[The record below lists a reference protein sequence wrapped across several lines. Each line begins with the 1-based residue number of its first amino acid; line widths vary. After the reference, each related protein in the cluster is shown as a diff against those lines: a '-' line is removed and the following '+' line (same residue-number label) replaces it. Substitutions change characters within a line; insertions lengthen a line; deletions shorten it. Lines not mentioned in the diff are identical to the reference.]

1 MALLDFFRRRRPDL
15 TTKAV
20 YDDSKFIQSSI
31 SILDNAAQRGKL
43 PPFSM
48 QRSVLSFESWVY
60 AAAMLNAQA
69 ASSVP
74 LRLYVR
80 SDAQGPQKFWRTRKV
95 SRSRKA
101 YLLGDS
107 ERKPSPSVVKSAATA
122 GDFEEVVDAHPILE
136 LLRKA
141 NQYED
146 GFSQSVMRMLYMEL
160 CGNAYLHV
168 ITDKA
173 LGVPSELFTVP
184 AQNVTILPGKTELI
198 EAYLYG
204 TDRNSMQR
212 FELDEIIHFKRP
224 NPRNL
229 YYGLG
234 KVEAAYGAIQQSQA
248 AHIQDLSFL
257 ENMSRPDYA
266 AIVKGGASEAS
277 MRRFEESMRSLHQG
291 TRKSGRMVTISGD
304 IQLMPL
310 NFPSKDLTG
319 RDDIVE
325 EISACFGVP
334 VSMLK
339 ANDPN
344 LASAQAGYSMWRE
357 TTIAPICRMDEETLN
372 SRLLPLFGIHEDAYL
387 AYDNPVPENRVAD
400 SAERSVAV
408 AGGWRTPNEARLEE
422 GYELLDTPHADMLH
436 VNGMPMGGAPASP
449 SASPFFSASTA
460 PAAASASLNGAQIDN
475 VLQILLAISAGSI
488 APKAANG
495 LLVALGLN
503 QETVNQMVS
512 AQIPINLSD
521 VQTLPKPAQLPTNPV
536 PTAKAL
542 SDVDTTPTDEMATL
556 ANRGLKYREE
566 FGRGGTAVGVA
577 RARDIGNMVSLS
589 PDTVGRMNS
598 FFARHRV
605 DLDAVG
611 ARAGDE
617 GYPSAGAIAWM
628 LWGGDP
634 NSPDGAGVAWAARK
648 AEELAGESKGNAEI
662 MLQEMA
668 REEKMANARI
678 KIAAMEAK
686 AWDAVQQQPKI
697 DALQAELDAMKDRT
711 QSLDEIVTMLT
722 EALGD
727 EA

>member
-20 YDDSKFIQSSI
+20 YDDSKFVQSSI
-31 SILDNAAQRGKL
+31 SILDNAAGRGKM

-80 SDAQGPQKFWRTRKV
+80 TDAQGPQKFWRTRKV
-95 SRSRKA
+95 SRARKA

-107 ERKPSPSVVKSAATA
+107 ERKPSPSVMKSAATA

-168 ITDKA
+168 IMDKA
-173 LGVPSELFTVP
+173 LGVPSEIYTVP
-184 AQNVTILPGKTELI
+184 AQNVTILPGKTELV

-204 TDRNSMQR
+204 VNRNEMQR

-372 SRLLPLFGIHEDAYL
+372 SRLLPMFGIHEDAYL

-422 GYELLDTPHADMLH
+422 GYEALETPHADMLH
-436 VNGMPMGGAPASP
+436 VNGLPLGGVPPVSPFGAPAP
-449 SASPFFSASTA
+449 MPAYAA
-460 PAAASASLNGAQIDN
+460 PAP
-475 VLQILLAISAGSI
+475 
-488 APKAANG
+488 AP
-495 LLVALGLN
+495 VA
-503 QETVNQMVS
+503 E
-512 AQIPINLSD
+512 
-521 VQTLPKPAQLPTNPV
+521 PAQLP
-536 PTAKAL
+536 PTAEVEQPAAKAL

-556 ANRGLKYREE
+556 ALRGLKYREE

-611 ARAGDE
+611 ARSGDE

-634 NSPDGAGVAWAARK
+634 NDPAGAGVAWAARK
-648 AEELAGESKGNAEI
+648 ADELASESKGENAVREKMRIRLAEVEGAAFAKAITPDPKWEEINTEIETMRVKTANAERI
-662 MLQEMA
+662 INEL
-668 REEKMANARI
+668 EEILN
-678 KIAAMEAK
+678 
-686 AWDAVQQQPKI
+686 
-697 DALQAELDAMKDRT
+697 
-711 QSLDEIVTMLT
+711 DES
-722 EALGD
+722 
-727 EA
+727 

>member
-1 MALLDFFRRRRPDL
+1 
-15 TTKAV
+15 
-20 YDDSKFIQSSI
+20 
-31 SILDNAAQRGKL
+31 
-43 PPFSM
+43 
-48 QRSVLSFESWVY
+48 
-60 AAAMLNAQA
+60 
-69 ASSVP
+69 
-74 LRLYVR
+74 
-80 SDAQGPQKFWRTRKV
+80 
-95 SRSRKA
+95 
-101 YLLGDS
+101 
-107 ERKPSPSVVKSAATA
+107 
-122 GDFEEVVDAHPILE
+122 
-136 LLRKA
+136 
-141 NQYED
+141 
-146 GFSQSVMRMLYMEL
+146 MRMLYMEL

-168 ITDKA
+168 VMDKA
-173 LGVPSELFTVP
+173 LGVPSEIFTMP

-422 GYELLDTPHADMLH
+422 GYEALETPHADMLH
-436 VNGMPMGGAPASP
+436 VNGLPLGGVAPVSPFGAPAALPAYS
-449 SASPFFSASTA
+449 A
-460 PAAASASLNGAQIDN
+460 PAP
-475 VLQILLAISAGSI
+475 
-488 APKAANG
+488 APAP
-495 LLVALGLN
+495 VD
-503 QETVNQMVS
+503 E
-512 AQIPINLSD
+512 
-521 VQTLPKPAQLPTNPV
+521 PAQLP
-536 PTAKAL
+536 PTAEIEQPAVKAL

-648 AEELAGESKGNAEI
+648 AEELAGASKGNAEI

>member
-31 SILDNAAQRGKL
+31 SILDNSAGRGKL

-48 QRSVLSFESWVY
+48 QRSVFSFESWVY

-80 SDAQGPQKFWRTRKV
+80 ADAQGPQKFWRTRKV
-95 SRSRKA
+95 SRARKA

-107 ERKPSPSVVKSAATA
+107 ERKPSPSVMKSAATA

-168 ITDKA
+168 VTDKA
-173 LGVPSELFTVP
+173 LGVPCEIYTVP
-184 AQNVTILPGKTELI
+184 AQNVTILPGKTELV

-422 GYELLDTPHADMLH
+422 GYEALETPHADMLH
-436 VNGMPMGGAPASP
+436 VNGLPLGGVAPVSPFGAPAP
-449 SASPFFSASTA
+449 MPAYAA
-460 PAAASASLNGAQIDN
+460 PAPVD
-475 VLQILLAISAGSI
+475 
-488 APKAANG
+488 
-495 LLVALGLN
+495 
-503 QETVNQMVS
+503 E
-512 AQIPINLSD
+512 
-521 VQTLPKPAQLPTNPV
+521 PAQLP
-536 PTAKAL
+536 PTAEVEQPAKAL

-556 ANRGLKYREE
+556 ALRGLKYREE

-589 PDTVGRMNS
+589 PDTIGRMNS

-611 ARAGDE
+611 ARSGDE

-634 NSPDGAGVAWAARK
+634 NNPDGAGAAWAARK
-648 AEELAGESKGNAEI
+648 AEELAGESKGEPDTLA
-662 MLQEMA
+662 QEVT
-668 REEKMANARI
+668 REQKMVSARI
-678 KIAAMEAK
+678 KIAAMEAN
-686 AWDAVQQQPKI
+686 AWDAVHQQPKI
-697 DALQAELDAMKDRT
+697 EALQAELDAMKERT

-727 EA
+727 VE

>member
-20 YDDSKFIQSSI
+20 YDDSKFVQSSI
-31 SILDNAAQRGKL
+31 SILDNAAGRGKM

-80 SDAQGPQKFWRTRKV
+80 TDAQGPQKFWRTRKV
-95 SRSRKA
+95 SRARKA

-107 ERKPSPSVVKSAATA
+107 ERKPSPSVMKSAATA

-168 ITDKA
+168 VMDKA
-173 LGVPSELFTVP
+173 LGVPSEIYTVP
-184 AQNVTILPGKTELI
+184 AQNVTILPGKTELV

-204 TDRNSMQR
+204 VNRNEMQR

-372 SRLLPLFGIHEDAYL
+372 SRLLPMFGIHEDAYL

-422 GYELLDTPHADMLH
+422 GYEALETPHADMLH
-436 VNGMPMGGAPASP
+436 VNGLPLGGVAPVSPFGAPAPMP
-449 SASPFFSASTA
+449 SYAA
-460 PAAASASLNGAQIDN
+460 PAP
-475 VLQILLAISAGSI
+475 
-488 APKAANG
+488 AP
-495 LLVALGLN
+495 VD
-503 QETVNQMVS
+503 E
-512 AQIPINLSD
+512 
-521 VQTLPKPAQLPTNPV
+521 PAQLP
-536 PTAKAL
+536 PTAEVEQPAAKAL

-556 ANRGLKYREE
+556 ALRGLKYREE

-611 ARAGDE
+611 ARSGDE

-634 NSPDGAGVAWAARK
+634 NNPEGAGAAWAARK
-648 AEELAGESKGNAEI
+648 AEELASASDVKSKAVDCVGDKISTLIGEGYAQDQAVAIAISMCGGKSFDDALIEY
-662 MLQEMA
+662 ESA
-668 REEKMANARI
+668 RQEKMASARV

>member
-31 SILDNAAQRGKL
+31 SILDNAAGRGKL

-80 SDAQGPQKFWRTRKV
+80 TDAQGPQKFWRTRKV
-95 SRSRKA
+95 SRARKA

-107 ERKPSPSVVKSAATA
+107 ERKPSPSVMKSAATA

-168 ITDKA
+168 IMDKA
-173 LGVPSELFTVP
+173 LGVPSEIYTVP
-184 AQNVTILPGKTELI
+184 AQNVTILPGKTELV

-204 TDRNSMQR
+204 VNRNEMQR

-372 SRLLPLFGIHEDAYL
+372 SRLLPMFGIHEDAYL

-422 GYELLDTPHADMLH
+422 GYEALETPHADMLH
-436 VNGMPMGGAPASP
+436 VNGLPLGGVVPVSPFGAPAP
-449 SASPFFSASTA
+449 LPAYAA
-460 PAAASASLNGAQIDN
+460 PAP
-475 VLQILLAISAGSI
+475 
-488 APKAANG
+488 AP
-495 LLVALGLN
+495 V
-503 QETVNQMVS
+503 EE
-512 AQIPINLSD
+512 
-521 VQTLPKPAQLPTNPV
+521 PAQLP
-536 PTAKAL
+536 PTAEVEQPAAKAL

-611 ARAGDE
+611 ARSGDE

-634 NSPDGAGVAWAARK
+634 NSPEGAGVAWASRK
-648 AEELAGESKGNAEI
+648 AEELAGESKGNADT

-697 DALQAELDAMKDRT
+697 EALQAELDAMKDRT
-711 QSLDEIVTMLT
+711 KSLDEIVTMLT

>member
-20 YDDSKFIQSSI
+20 YDDSKFVQSSI
-31 SILDNAAQRGKL
+31 SILDNAAGRGKL

-80 SDAQGPQKFWRTRKV
+80 TDAQGPQKFWRTRKV
-95 SRSRKA
+95 SRARKA

-107 ERKPSPSVVKSAATA
+107 ERKPSPSVMKSAATA

-168 ITDKA
+168 IMDKA
-173 LGVPSELFTVP
+173 LGVPSEMFTMP
-184 AQNVTILPGKTELI
+184 AQNVTILPGKTELV

-204 TDRNSMQR
+204 VNRNEMQR

-372 SRLLPLFGIHEDAYL
+372 SRLLPMFGIHEDAYL

-422 GYELLDTPHADMLH
+422 GYEALETPHADMLH
-436 VNGMPMGGAPASP
+436 VNGLPLGGVPPVSPFGAPAP
-449 SASPFFSASTA
+449 MPAYAA
-460 PAAASASLNGAQIDN
+460 PTP
-475 VLQILLAISAGSI
+475 
-488 APKAANG
+488 AP
-495 LLVALGLN
+495 VD
-503 QETVNQMVS
+503 E
-512 AQIPINLSD
+512 
-521 VQTLPKPAQLPTNPV
+521 PAQLP
-536 PTAKAL
+536 PTAEVEQPAAKAL

-556 ANRGLKYREE
+556 ALRGLKYREE

-611 ARAGDE
+611 ARSGDE

-634 NSPDGAGVAWAARK
+634 NNPEGAGVAWAARK
-648 AEELAGESKGNAEI
+648 AEELAGESKGEHDT
-662 MLQEMA
+662 LSQEVA
-668 REEKMANARI
+668 REEKMASARI

-711 QSLDEIVTMLT
+711 KSLDEIVTMLT

>member
-1 MALLDFFRRRRPDL
+1 MALFDFFRRRPDL
-15 TTKAV
+15 TTKTV
-20 YDDSKFIQSSI
+20 YDDSKFVQSSI
-31 SILDNAAQRGKL
+31 SILDNAAGRGKL

-48 QRSVLSFESWVY
+48 QRSVFSFESWVY

-80 SDAQGPQKFWRTRKV
+80 TNAQGTQKFWRTRKV
-95 SRSRKA
+95 SRNRKA

-107 ERKPSPSVVKSAATA
+107 ERKPSPSVMKSAAVA

-146 GFSQSVMRMLYMEL
+146 GFALSVMRMLYMEL
-160 CGNAYLHV
+160 TGNAYLHV
-168 ITDKA
+168 VTDKA
-173 LGVPSELFTVP
+173 LGVPSQLFTMP
-184 AQNVTILPGKTELI
+184 AQNVTIMPGKTQLVD
-198 EAYLYG
+198 AYLYG
-204 TDRNSMQR
+204 VDRNSMQQY
-212 FELDEIIHFKRP
+212 ELDEIIHFKRP

-248 AHIQDLSFL
+248 AHTQDLSFL

-266 AIVKGGASEAS
+266 AIVKGGASEQS

-310 NFPSKDLTG
+310 NFPAKDLSG

-325 EISACFGVP
+325 EISAVFGVP

-372 SRLLPLFGIHEDAYL
+372 SRLLPMFGIHEDAYL
-387 AYDNPVPENRVAD
+387 AYDNPVPENRLAD
-400 SAERSVAV
+400 SQERSVAV

-422 GYELLDTPHADMLH
+422 GYEALETPHADMLH
-436 VNGMPMGGAPASP
+436 VNGLPRGGAPV
-449 SASPFFSASTA
+449 A
-460 PAAASASLNGAQIDN
+460 PAFSFPIRDD
-475 VLQILLAISAGSI
+475 
-488 APKAANG
+488 APVREPAP
-495 LLVALGLN
+495 VD
-503 QETVNQMVS
+503 E
-512 AQIPINLSD
+512 
-521 VQTLPKPAQLPTNPV
+521 PAQLP
-536 PTAKAL
+536 PTAEPVQAEAKAIA
-542 SDVDTTPTDEMATL
+542 DVDTTPTDEMATL

-577 RARDIGNMVSLS
+577 RARDIGNMVNLS
-589 PDTVGRMNS
+589 PDTISRMNS

-605 DLDAVG
+605 DLDATG
-611 ARAGDE
+611 ARSGDE

-634 NSPDGAGVAWAARK
+634 NDPDGAGVAWAARK
-648 AEELAGESKGNAEI
+648 VEELDREQEKATPSEDR
-662 MLQEMA
+662 LQVA
-668 REEKMANARI
+668 RM
-678 KIAAMEAK
+678 KIASMEAK
-686 AWDAVQQQPKI
+686 AWDAVHQQPKI
-697 DALQAELDAMKDRT
+697 DALTAELDAMRQRT
-711 QSLDEIVTMLT
+711 QALDEIVTMLT
-722 EALGD
+722 EAIGD
-727 EA
+727 DL

>member
-1 MALLDFFRRRRPDL
+1 M
-15 TTKAV
+15 
-20 YDDSKFIQSSI
+20 
-31 SILDNAAQRGKL
+31 
-43 PPFSM
+43 
-48 QRSVLSFESWVY
+48 
-60 AAAMLNAQA
+60 
-69 ASSVP
+69 
-74 LRLYVR
+74 
-80 SDAQGPQKFWRTRKV
+80 
-95 SRSRKA
+95 
-101 YLLGDS
+101 
-107 ERKPSPSVVKSAATA
+107 KSAATA
-122 GDFEEVVDAHPILE
+122 GDFEEVVDAHPVLE
-136 LLRKA
+136 LMRKA

-168 ITDKA
+168 IMDKA

-184 AQNVTILPGKTELI
+184 AQNVTILPGKTELV

-204 TDRNSMQR
+204 VDRNAMQR

-372 SRLLPLFGIHEDAYL
+372 SRLLPMFNIHEDAYL

-422 GYELLDTPHADMLH
+422 GYEALETPHADMLH
-436 VNGMPMGGAPASP
+436 VNGLPLGGVAPVSPFGAPAP
-449 SASPFFSASTA
+449 LPAYAA
-460 PAAASASLNGAQIDN
+460 PAP
-475 VLQILLAISAGSI
+475 
-488 APKAANG
+488 APAP
-495 LLVALGLN
+495 VD
-503 QETVNQMVS
+503 E
-512 AQIPINLSD
+512 
-521 VQTLPKPAQLPTNPV
+521 PAQLP
-536 PTAKAL
+536 PTAEVEQPAAKAL
-542 SDVDTTPTDEMATL
+542 SVDDTL
-556 ANRGLKYREE
+556 SQEVTRE
-566 FGRGGTAVGVA
+566 
-577 RARDIGNMVSLS
+577 
-589 PDTVGRMNS
+589 
-598 FFARHRV
+598 
-605 DLDAVG
+605 
-611 ARAGDE
+611 
-617 GYPSAGAIAWM
+617 
-628 LWGGDP
+628 
-634 NSPDGAGVAWAARK
+634 
-648 AEELAGESKGNAEI
+648 
-662 MLQEMA
+662 Q
-668 REEKMANARI
+668 KMTNARI

-686 AWDAVQQQPKI
+686 AWDAVQQQPKF
-697 DALQAELDAMKDRT
+697 DALQAELDAMKERT
-711 QSLDEIVTMLT
+711 ASLDEIVTMLT

>member
-31 SILDNAAQRGKL
+31 SILDNAVGRGKL

-80 SDAQGPQKFWRTRKV
+80 ADAQGPQKFWRTRKV
-95 SRSRKA
+95 SRARKA

-107 ERKPSPSVVKSAATA
+107 ERKPSPSVMKSAATA

-168 ITDKA
+168 IMDKA
-173 LGVPSELFTVP
+173 LGVPSEIYTVP
-184 AQNVTILPGKTELI
+184 AQNVTILPGKTELV

-204 TDRNSMQR
+204 VDRNSMQR

-248 AHIQDLSFL
+248 AHIQDLAFL
-257 ENMSRPDYA
+257 ENCSRPDYA

-400 SAERSVAV
+400 SAERAVAV

-422 GYELLDTPHADMLH
+422 GYEALETAHADMLH
-436 VNGMPMGGAPASP
+436 VNGLPLGGVPPVSPFGAPAP
-449 SASPFFSASTA
+449 LPAYAA
-460 PAAASASLNGAQIDN
+460 PA
-475 VLQILLAISAGSI
+475 
-488 APKAANG
+488 P
-495 LLVALGLN
+495 
-503 QETVNQMVS
+503 VNE
-512 AQIPINLSD
+512 
-521 VQTLPKPAQLPTNPV
+521 PAQLP
-536 PTAKAL
+536 PTAEVEQPAAKAL

-611 ARAGDE
+611 ARSGDE

-634 NSPDGAGVAWAARK
+634 NNPEGAGVAWASRK
-648 AEELAGESKGNAEI
+648 AEELASASDVKSKAVDCVGDKISTLIGEGYAQDQAVAIAISMCGGKSFDDA
-662 MLQEMA
+662 MLEYESGRQ
-668 REEKMANARI
+668 EKMASARV

-711 QSLDEIVTMLT
+711 KSLDEIVTMLT

>member
-31 SILDNAAQRGKL
+31 SILDNAAGRGKL

-80 SDAQGPQKFWRTRKV
+80 TDAQGPQKFWRTRKV
-95 SRSRKA
+95 SRARKA

-107 ERKPSPSVVKSAATA
+107 ERKPSPSVMKSAATA
-122 GDFEEVVDAHPILE
+122 GDFEEVVDAHPVLE
-136 LLRKA
+136 LMRKA

-168 ITDKA
+168 IMDKA
-173 LGVPSELFTVP
+173 LGVPSEIYTVP
-184 AQNVTILPGKTELI
+184 AQNVTILPGKTELV

-204 TDRNSMQR
+204 VNRNEMQR
-212 FELDEIIHFKRP
+212 FEIDEIIHFKRP

-372 SRLLPLFGIHEDAYL
+372 SRLLPMFGIHEDAYL

-422 GYELLDTPHADMLH
+422 GYEALETPHADMLH
-436 VNGMPMGGAPASP
+436 VNGLPLGGVAPVSPFGALAPLPAYAAPAP
-449 SASPFFSASTA
+449 A
-460 PAAASASLNGAQIDN
+460 PVD
-475 VLQILLAISAGSI
+475 
-488 APKAANG
+488 
-495 LLVALGLN
+495 
-503 QETVNQMVS
+503 E
-512 AQIPINLSD
+512 
-521 VQTLPKPAQLPTNPV
+521 PAQLP
-536 PTAKAL
+536 PTAEVEQPAAKAL

-556 ANRGLKYREE
+556 ALRGLKYREE

-611 ARAGDE
+611 ARSGDE

-634 NSPDGAGVAWAARK
+634 NNPEGAGVAWAARK
-648 AEELAGESKGNAEI
+648 AEELAGESKGNADT

-686 AWDAVQQQPKI
+686 AWDAVHQQPKI

-711 QSLDEIVTMLT
+711 KSLDEIVTMLT

>member
-20 YDDSKFIQSSI
+20 YDDSKFVQSSI
-31 SILDNAAQRGKL
+31 SILDNAAGRGKM

-80 SDAQGPQKFWRTRKV
+80 TDAQGPQKFWRTRKV
-95 SRSRKA
+95 SRARKA

-107 ERKPSPSVVKSAATA
+107 ERKPSPSVMKSAATA

-168 ITDKA
+168 VMDKA
-173 LGVPSELFTVP
+173 LGVPSEIYTVP
-184 AQNVTILPGKTELI
+184 AQNVTILPGKTELV

-204 TDRNSMQR
+204 VNRNEMQR

-372 SRLLPLFGIHEDAYL
+372 SRLLPMFGIHEDAYL

-422 GYELLDTPHADMLH
+422 GYEALETPHADMLH
-436 VNGMPMGGAPASP
+436 VNGLPLGGVAPVSPFGAPAPMP
-449 SASPFFSASTA
+449 SYAA
-460 PAAASASLNGAQIDN
+460 PAP
-475 VLQILLAISAGSI
+475 
-488 APKAANG
+488 AP
-495 LLVALGLN
+495 VD
-503 QETVNQMVS
+503 E
-512 AQIPINLSD
+512 
-521 VQTLPKPAQLPTNPV
+521 PAQLP
-536 PTAKAL
+536 PTAEVEQPAAKAL

-556 ANRGLKYREE
+556 ALRGLKYREE

-598 FFARHRV
+598 FFARHHV

-611 ARAGDE
+611 ARSGDE

-634 NSPDGAGVAWAARK
+634 NNPEGAGAAWAARK
-648 AEELAGESKGNAEI
+648 AEELASASDVKSKAVDCVGDKISTLIGEGYAQDQAVAIAISMCGGKSFDDALIEY
-662 MLQEMA
+662 ESA
-668 REEKMANARI
+668 RQEKMASARV

>member
-1 MALLDFFRRRRPDL
+1 
-15 TTKAV
+15 
-20 YDDSKFIQSSI
+20 
-31 SILDNAAQRGKL
+31 
-43 PPFSM
+43 
-48 QRSVLSFESWVY
+48 
-60 AAAMLNAQA
+60 
-69 ASSVP
+69 VP

-80 SDAQGPQKFWRTRKV
+80 ADAQGNEKFWRTRKV
-95 SRSRKA
+95 SRARKA
-101 YLLGDS
+101 YLLGDT
-107 ERKPSPSVVKSAATA
+107 ERKPSPSVMKSAATA

-168 ITDKA
+168 ITNKA
-173 LGVPSELFTVP
+173 LGVPTELFTMP
-184 AQNVTILPGKTELI
+184 AQNVTILPGKTELV

-204 TDRNSMQR
+204 TNSQSMQR
-212 FELDEIIHFKRP
+212 FELDEVIHFKRP
-224 NPRNL
+224 NPRNI

-310 NFPSKDLTG
+310 NFPNKDLTG
-319 RDDIVE
+319 RDEVVE
-325 EISACFGVP
+325 EISAVFGVP

-387 AYDNPVPENRVAD
+387 AYDNPVPENRLAD
-400 SAERSVAV
+400 SQERAVAV

-422 GYELLDTPHADMLH
+422 GYDTLETPHSDMLH
-436 VNGMPMGGAPASP
+436 VNGMPIGGAAVSP
-449 SASPFFSASTA
+449 SFATPSFGTLPATPAVA
-460 PAAASASLNGAQIDN
+460 PLNGAQITSA
-475 VLQILLAISAGSI
+475 QEILLAVSSGTI
-488 APKAANG
+488 APIAAAG
-495 LLVALGLN
+495 LLVAVGVSEQIAQRMITAQQAVNLN
-503 QETVNQMVS
+503 NAV
-512 AQIPINLSD
+512 A
-521 VQTLPKPAQLPTNPV
+521 LPKPIDAVQTD
-536 PTAKAL
+536 KAI
-542 SDVDTTPTDEMATL
+542 SDVDTTPTNEMAEL
-556 ANRGLKYREE
+556 AARGLELRRE
-566 FGRGGTAVGVA
+566 FGRGGTEVGVA
-577 RARDIGNMVSLS
+577 RARDISNMATLS
-589 PDTVGRMNS
+589 PRTVSRMNS

-605 DLDAVG
+605 DLDATG
-611 ARAGDE
+611 AKSGQE

-634 NSPDGAGVAWAARK
+634 NNPDGAGAGWASRK
-648 AEELAGESKGNAEI
+648 VEELAAEGKDKNSDF
-662 MLQEMA
+662 EY
-668 REEKMANARI
+668 EEKMLNARV
-678 KIAAMEAK
+678 KIASLEAK
-686 AWDAVQQQPKI
+686 AWDAVHQQPQI
-697 DALQAELDAMKDRT
+697 NALQAELAEMRQRT

-722 EALGD
+722 EALGED
-727 EA
+727 V

>member
-31 SILDNAAQRGKL
+31 SILDNAAGRGKL

-80 SDAQGPQKFWRTRKV
+80 ADAQGPQKFWHTRKV
-95 SRSRKA
+95 SRARKA

-107 ERKPSPSVVKSAATA
+107 ERKPSPSVMKSAATA

-168 ITDKA
+168 IMDKA
-173 LGVPSELFTVP
+173 LGVPSELYTVP
-184 AQNVTILPGKTELI
+184 AQNVTILPGKTELV

-204 TDRNSMQR
+204 VDRNSMQR

-266 AIVKGGASEAS
+266 AVVKGGASDAS

-304 IQLMPL
+304 VTLLPL
-310 NFPSKDLTG
+310 NFPAKDLTG

-400 SAERSVAV
+400 SAERSQAV
-408 AGGWRTPNEARLEE
+408 LGGWRTPNEARLEE
-422 GYELLDTPHADMLH
+422 GYEALETPHADMLH
-436 VNGMPMGGAPASP
+436 VNGLPLGGVPPVSPFGAPAAPLPAYS
-449 SASPFFSASTA
+449 A
-460 PAAASASLNGAQIDN
+460 PAP
-475 VLQILLAISAGSI
+475 
-488 APKAANG
+488 APAP
-495 LLVALGLN
+495 VD
-503 QETVNQMVS
+503 E
-512 AQIPINLSD
+512 
-521 VQTLPKPAQLPTNPV
+521 PAQLP
-536 PTAKAL
+536 PTAEVEQPAKA
-542 SDVDTTPTDEMATL
+542 VDCVGDKISTL
-556 ANRGLKYREE
+556 
-566 FGRGGTAVGVA
+566 
-577 RARDIGNMVSLS
+577 IG
-589 PDTVGRMNS
+589 
-598 FFARHRV
+598 
-605 DLDAVG
+605 
-611 ARAGDE
+611 E
-617 GYPSAGAIAWM
+617 GYAQEQAVAIAISM
-628 LWGGDP
+628 CGGKSFD
-634 NSPDGAGVAWAARK
+634 DALV
-648 AEELAGESKGNAEI
+648 EYESGR
-662 MLQEMA
+662 Q
-668 REEKMANARI
+668 EKMASARI

-686 AWDAVQQQPKI
+686 AWDAVHQQPKI
-697 DALQAELDAMKDRT
+697 EALQAELDAMKDRT

>member
-1 MALLDFFRRRRPDL
+1 
-15 TTKAV
+15 
-20 YDDSKFIQSSI
+20 
-31 SILDNAAQRGKL
+31 
-43 PPFSM
+43 
-48 QRSVLSFESWVY
+48 
-60 AAAMLNAQA
+60 MLNAQA

-80 SDAQGPQKFWRTRKV
+80 ADAQGPQKFWRTRKV
-95 SRSRKA
+95 SRNRKA

-107 ERKPSPSVVKSAATA
+107 ERKPSPSVMKSAATA

-168 ITDKA
+168 IMDKA
-173 LGVPSELFTVP
+173 LGVPSELYTVP
-184 AQNVTILPGKTELI
+184 AQNVTILPGKTELV

-204 TDRNSMQR
+204 VDRNSMQR

-372 SRLLPLFGIHEDAYL
+372 SRLLPLFDIHEDAYL

-422 GYELLDTPHADMLH
+422 GYEALETPHADMLH
-436 VNGMPMGGAPASP
+436 VNGLPLGGVPPVSPFGAPAALPAYS
-449 SASPFFSASTA
+449 A
-460 PAAASASLNGAQIDN
+460 PAP
-475 VLQILLAISAGSI
+475 
-488 APKAANG
+488 APAPAP
-495 LLVALGLN
+495 VD
-503 QETVNQMVS
+503 E
-512 AQIPINLSD
+512 
-521 VQTLPKPAQLPTNPV
+521 PAQLP
-536 PTAKAL
+536 PTAEVEQPAAKAL

-556 ANRGLKYREE
+556 ALRGLKYRDE

-611 ARAGDE
+611 ARSGDE

-634 NSPDGAGVAWAARK
+634 NNPEGAGVAWASRK

>member
-31 SILDNAAQRGKL
+31 SILDNAAGRGKL

-80 SDAQGPQKFWRTRKV
+80 ADAQGPQKFWRTRKV
-95 SRSRKA
+95 SRARKA

-107 ERKPSPSVVKSAATA
+107 ERKPSPSVMKSAATA

-168 ITDKA
+168 IMDKA
-173 LGVPSELFTVP
+173 LGVPSEIYTVP
-184 AQNVTILPGKTELI
+184 AQNVTILPGKTELV

-204 TDRNSMQR
+204 VDRNSMQR

-372 SRLLPLFGIHEDAYL
+372 SRLLPMFGIHEDAYL

-422 GYELLDTPHADMLH
+422 GYEALETPHADMLH
-436 VNGMPMGGAPASP
+436 VNGLPLGGVAPVSPFGAPAPMPAYS
-449 SASPFFSASTA
+449 A
-460 PAAASASLNGAQIDN
+460 PAP
-475 VLQILLAISAGSI
+475 
-488 APKAANG
+488 APAP
-495 LLVALGLN
+495 VD
-503 QETVNQMVS
+503 E
-512 AQIPINLSD
+512 
-521 VQTLPKPAQLPTNPV
+521 PAQLP
-536 PTAKAL
+536 PTAEVEQPAAKA
-542 SDVDTTPTDEMATL
+542 VDCVGDKISTL
-556 ANRGLKYREE
+556 
-566 FGRGGTAVGVA
+566 
-577 RARDIGNMVSLS
+577 IG
-589 PDTVGRMNS
+589 
-598 FFARHRV
+598 
-605 DLDAVG
+605 
-611 ARAGDE
+611 E
-617 GYPSAGAIAWM
+617 GYAQDQAVAIAISMCGGKSFDDAM
-628 LWGGDP
+628 LEYE
-634 NSPDGAGVAWAARK
+634 SAR
-648 AEELAGESKGNAEI
+648 
-662 MLQEMA
+662 Q
-668 REEKMANARI
+668 EKMTSARI

-711 QSLDEIVTMLT
+711 KSLDEIVTMLT

>member
-1 MALLDFFRRRRPDL
+1 MALFDFFRRRPDL
-15 TTKAV
+15 TTKTV
-20 YDDSKFIQSSI
+20 YNDEKFIRSSI
-31 SILDNAAQRGKL
+31 SILDNAAGRGKMS
-43 PPFSM
+43 PFSM

-80 SDAQGPQKFWRTRKV
+80 TDAQGPQKFWRTRKV
-95 SRSRKA
+95 SRQRKA

-107 ERKPSPSVVKSAATA
+107 ERKPSPSVMKSAATA

-168 ITDKA
+168 VMDKA
-173 LGVPSELFTVP
+173 LGVPSELYTVP

-204 TDRNSMQR
+204 VDRNSMQR

-304 IQLMPL
+304 IQLLPL
-310 NFPSKDLTG
+310 NFPAKDLTG

-372 SRLLPLFGIHEDAYL
+372 SRLLPMFGIHEDAYL
-387 AYDNPVPENRVAD
+387 AYDNPVPENRLAD
-400 SAERSVAV
+400 SQERSVAV

-422 GYELLDTPHADMLH
+422 GYEALETPHADMLH
-436 VNGMPMGGAPASP
+436 VNGLPLGGAPV
-449 SASPFFSASTA
+449 A
-460 PAAASASLNGAQIDN
+460 PAFSFPIAA
-475 VLQILLAISAGSI
+475 
-488 APKAANG
+488 APAPAP
-495 LLVALGLN
+495 VD
-503 QETVNQMVS
+503 E
-512 AQIPINLSD
+512 
-521 VQTLPKPAQLPTNPV
+521 PAQLP
-536 PTAKAL
+536 PTAEPAQAEAKAIA
-542 SDVDTTPTDEMATL
+542 DVDTQPTDEMATL
-556 ANRGLKYREE
+556 ANQGLKYREE
-566 FGRGGTAVGVA
+566 FDRGGTAVGVA
-577 RARDIGNMVSLS
+577 RARDIGNRVNLS
-589 PDTVGRMNS
+589 PDTIGRMNS
-598 FFARHRV
+598 FFSRHRV
-605 DLDAVG
+605 DLDATG
-611 ARAGDE
+611 ARSGDE

-634 NSPDGAGVAWAARK
+634 NNPEGAGAAWAARK
-648 AEELAGESKGNAEI
+648 ANEIAGETKGEPDT
-662 MLQEMA
+662 LSQEMA
-668 REEKMANARI
+668 REEKMASARV

-686 AWDAVQQQPKI
+686 AWDAVHQQPKI
-697 DALQAELDAMKDRT
+697 EALQAELDAMKDRT
-711 QSLDEIVTMLT
+711 KSLDEIVTMLT

>member
-20 YDDSKFIQSSI
+20 YDDSKFVQSSI
-31 SILDNAAQRGKL
+31 SILDNAAGRGKL

-80 SDAQGPQKFWRTRKV
+80 ADAQGPQKFWRTRKV
-95 SRSRKA
+95 SRARKA

-107 ERKPSPSVVKSAATA
+107 ERKPSPSVMKSAATA

-173 LGVPSELFTVP
+173 LGVPCELFTVP
-184 AQNVTILPGKTELI
+184 AQNVTIMPGKTELV

-310 NFPSKDLTG
+310 NFPAKDLTG

-325 EISACFGVP
+325 ELAATFGTP
-334 VSMLK
+334 ISMLK

-344 LASAQAGYSMWRE
+344 LASAQAGYAMWRE
-357 TTIAPICRMDEETLN
+357 TTIAPMCRMDEETLN

-400 SAERSVAV
+400 SAERAVAV

-422 GYELLDTPHADMLH
+422 GYEALETPHADMLH
-436 VNGMPMGGAPASP
+436 VNGLPLGGVAPVSPFGSPAPMPAYAAPAP
-449 SASPFFSASTA
+449 A
-460 PAAASASLNGAQIDN
+460 P
-475 VLQILLAISAGSI
+475 V
-488 APKAANG
+488 
-495 LLVALGLN
+495 
-503 QETVNQMVS
+503 EE
-512 AQIPINLSD
+512 
-521 VQTLPKPAQLPTNPV
+521 PAQLP
-536 PTAKAL
+536 PTAEVEQPAAKAL

-566 FGRGGTAVGVA
+566 FGRGGTPVGVA

-611 ARAGDE
+611 ARSGDE

-634 NSPDGAGVAWAARK
+634 NNPEGAGVAWAARK
-648 AEELAGESKGNAEI
+648 AEELASASDVKSKAVDCVGDKISTLIGEGYAQDQAVAIAISMCGGKSFDDA
-662 MLQEMA
+662 MLEYESA
-668 REEKMANARI
+668 RQEKMTSARI

-711 QSLDEIVTMLT
+711 HALDEIVTMLT

>member
-31 SILDNAAQRGKL
+31 SILDNAVGRGKL

-80 SDAQGPQKFWRTRKV
+80 TDAQGPQKFWRTRKV
-95 SRSRKA
+95 SRARKA

-107 ERKPSPSVVKSAATA
+107 ERKPSPSVMKSAATA

-173 LGVPSELFTVP
+173 LGVPSELYTVP
-184 AQNVTILPGKTELI
+184 AQNVTILPGKTELV

-204 TDRNSMQR
+204 VDRNSMQR

-266 AIVKGGASEAS
+266 AVVKGGASDAS

-304 IQLMPL
+304 VTLLPL
-310 NFPSKDLTG
+310 NFPAKDLTG

-400 SAERSVAV
+400 SAERSQAV
-408 AGGWRTPNEARLEE
+408 LGGWRTPNEARLEE
-422 GYELLDTPHADMLH
+422 GYEALETPHADMLH
-436 VNGMPMGGAPASP
+436 VNGLPLGGVPPVSPFGAPAPMPAYS
-449 SASPFFSASTA
+449 A
-460 PAAASASLNGAQIDN
+460 PAP
-475 VLQILLAISAGSI
+475 
-488 APKAANG
+488 AP
-495 LLVALGLN
+495 V
-503 QETVNQMVS
+503 EE
-512 AQIPINLSD
+512 
-521 VQTLPKPAQLPTNPV
+521 PAQLP
-536 PTAKAL
+536 PTAEVEQPAAKA
-542 SDVDTTPTDEMATL
+542 VDCVGDKISTL
-556 ANRGLKYREE
+556 
-566 FGRGGTAVGVA
+566 
-577 RARDIGNMVSLS
+577 IG
-589 PDTVGRMNS
+589 
-598 FFARHRV
+598 
-605 DLDAVG
+605 
-611 ARAGDE
+611 E
-617 GYPSAGAIAWM
+617 GYAQEQAVAIAISM
-628 LWGGDP
+628 CGGKSFD
-634 NSPDGAGVAWAARK
+634 DALV
-648 AEELAGESKGNAEI
+648 EYESGR
-662 MLQEMA
+662 Q
-668 REEKMANARI
+668 EKMASARI

-686 AWDAVQQQPKI
+686 AWDAVHQQPKI
-697 DALQAELDAMKDRT
+697 EALQAELDAMKDRT

>member
-20 YDDSKFIQSSI
+20 YDDSKFVQSSI
-31 SILDNAAQRGKL
+31 SILDNAAGRGKM

-80 SDAQGPQKFWRTRKV
+80 TDAQGPQKFWRTRKV
-95 SRSRKA
+95 SRARKA

-107 ERKPSPSVVKSAATA
+107 ERKPSPSVMKSAATA

-168 ITDKA
+168 IMDKA
-173 LGVPSELFTVP
+173 LGVPSEIYTVP
-184 AQNVTILPGKTELI
+184 AQNVTILPGKTELV

-204 TDRNSMQR
+204 VNRNEMQR

-248 AHIQDLSFL
+248 AHIQDLAFL
-257 ENMSRPDYA
+257 ENCSRPDYA

-372 SRLLPLFGIHEDAYL
+372 SRLLPMFGIHEDAYL

-422 GYELLDTPHADMLH
+422 GYEALETPHADMLH
-436 VNGMPMGGAPASP
+436 VNGLPLGGVAPVSPFGAPAALPAYS
-449 SASPFFSASTA
+449 A
-460 PAAASASLNGAQIDN
+460 PAP
-475 VLQILLAISAGSI
+475 
-488 APKAANG
+488 APAP
-495 LLVALGLN
+495 V
-503 QETVNQMVS
+503 EE
-512 AQIPINLSD
+512 
-521 VQTLPKPAQLPTNPV
+521 PAQLP
-536 PTAKAL
+536 PTAEVEQPAAKAL

-556 ANRGLKYREE
+556 ALRGLKYREE

-611 ARAGDE
+611 ARSGDE

-634 NSPDGAGVAWAARK
+634 NDPAGAGVAWAARK
-648 AEELAGESKGNAEI
+648 AEELAGASDVKSKAVDCVGDKISTLIGEGYAQDQAVAIAISMCGGKSFDDALIEYES
-662 MLQEMA
+662 A
-668 REEKMANARI
+668 RQEKMATARV

-711 QSLDEIVTMLT
+711 KSLDEIVTMLT
-722 EALGD
+722 EALGE

>member
-20 YDDSKFIQSSI
+20 YDDSKFVQSSI
-31 SILDNAAQRGKL
+31 SILDNAAGRGKL

-80 SDAQGPQKFWRTRKV
+80 TDAQGPQKFWRTRKV
-95 SRSRKA
+95 SRARKA

-107 ERKPSPSVVKSAATA
+107 ERKPSPSVMKSAATA

-168 ITDKA
+168 IMDKA
-173 LGVPSELFTVP
+173 LGVPSEIYTVP
-184 AQNVTILPGKTELI
+184 AQNVTILPGKTELV

-204 TDRNSMQR
+204 VNRNEMQR

-304 IQLMPL
+304 IQLLPL
-310 NFPSKDLTG
+310 NFPAKDLTG
-319 RDDIVE
+319 RDEIVE
-325 EISACFGVP
+325 ELAAVFGTP
-334 VSMLK
+334 ISMLK

-344 LASAQAGYSMWRE
+344 LASAQAGYAMWRE

-372 SRLLPLFGIHEDAYL
+372 SRLLPMFGIHEDAYL

-422 GYELLDTPHADMLH
+422 GYEALETPHADMLH
-436 VNGMPMGGAPASP
+436 VNGLPLGGVVPVSPFGAPAP
-449 SASPFFSASTA
+449 LPAYAA
-460 PAAASASLNGAQIDN
+460 PAP
-475 VLQILLAISAGSI
+475 
-488 APKAANG
+488 AP
-495 LLVALGLN
+495 V
-503 QETVNQMVS
+503 EE
-512 AQIPINLSD
+512 
-521 VQTLPKPAQLPTNPV
+521 PAQLP
-536 PTAKAL
+536 PTAEVEQPAAKAL

-556 ANRGLKYREE
+556 ALRGLKYREE

-611 ARAGDE
+611 ARSGDE

-634 NSPDGAGVAWAARK
+634 NNPEGAGVAWASRK
-648 AEELAGESKGNAEI
+648 AEELAGESKGNADI

-678 KIAAMEAK
+678 KIASMEAK
-686 AWDAVQQQPKI
+686 AWDAVHQQPKI
-697 DALQAELDAMKDRT
+697 EALQAELDAMKDRT
-711 QSLDEIVTMLT
+711 KSLDEIVTMLT